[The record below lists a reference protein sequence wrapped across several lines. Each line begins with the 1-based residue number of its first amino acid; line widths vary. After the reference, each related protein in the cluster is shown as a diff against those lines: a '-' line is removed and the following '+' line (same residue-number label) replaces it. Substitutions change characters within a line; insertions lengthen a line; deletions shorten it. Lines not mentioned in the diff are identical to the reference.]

1 MRGIL
6 DVKKRDLSNARF
18 KIFQLHNGNDVAL
31 TPAEIAALREWCYD
45 DIADM
50 GHTEYTCDTCVGRE
64 TCPYIFD
71 AYNTGGDCLAS
82 K

>member
-1 MRGIL
+1 MTSRKRPLSPL
-6 DVKKRDLSNARF
+6 DRARQKISELHQKK
-18 KIFQLHNGNDVAL
+18 DVAL
-31 TPAEIAALREWCYD
+31 TPAEISALREWCYP
-45 DIADM
+45 DIVEN
-50 GHTEYTCDTCVGRE
+50 GHLEYTCDQCIGRE